1 MKIKVYPFGPLQAN
15 SYLVIFDKDA
25 FVIDPCVP
33 LEILDLENLHVRGV
47 FCTHAH
53 FDHIIEANHY
63 SEQLKCM
70 IMVHELDIPAMKDP
84 DIYGTNSISSRI
96 VVREPLYP
104 LKDTDV
110 LHPQDFEMNQ
120 QDLFSITVMHT
131 PGHTKGSMCLLFSV
145 KDSETVLFSGDTI
158 FAGTVGRTD
167 LGGSMP
173 DMIQSIRRISCLPDT
188 VRIYPGHGQS
198 TTVGIEKSVNPYFTA
213 LSYNDI
219 I

>member
-15 SYLVIFDKDA
+15 SYVVIFENDA
-25 FVIDPCVP
+25 FIIDPCVP
-33 LEILDLENLHVRGV
+33 LEILDLEGLHVRGI

-63 SEQLKCM
+63 REQLGCM
-70 IMVHELDIPAMKDP
+70 IMVHEMDISAMKDSEVNGS
-84 DIYGTNSISSRI
+84 DSMSSRI
-96 VVREPLYP
+96 VVSEPLYP
-104 LKDTDV
+104 LRDNDV
-110 LHPQDFEMNQ
+110 LTAQDFEMDEKNP
-120 QDLFSITVMHT
+120 FSITVMHT
-131 PGHTKGSMCLLFSV
+131 PGHTRGSICLLFAV
-145 KDSETVLFSGDTI
+145 NDCDNVLFSGDTI

-173 DMIQSIRRISCLPDT
+173 DMIQSIRRISRLPDN
-188 VRIYPGHGQS
+188 VRIYPGHGES
-198 TTVGIEKSVNPYFTA
+198 TSVGIEKSVNPYFTA